1 MAGYQPRDNSGTL
14 SANQN
19 KTKDNHP
26 SHRGK
31 ATIDGIDYYI
41 SAWIKEGQYGRFF
54 SLSFQPVSEA
64 QNPSPRAPR
73 APEQYDFDDD
83 IPF

>member
-1 MAGYQPRDNSGTL
+1 MASNFNRDNSGTL

-31 ATIDGIDYYI
+31 ATIDGVEYYI
-41 SAWIKEGQYGRFF
+41 SAWVKEGQYGRFF
-54 SLSFQPVSEA
+54 SLSFQPVEEA
-64 QNPSPRAPR
+64 NNTKSSKPVNNHG
-73 APEQYDFDDD
+73 DFDED
-83 IPF
+83 IPFN